1 MTPGVRES
9 GWRAAAAAG
18 LLVLAGA
25 LLGVAVDRTWIRPP
39 AGTASPG
46 LSVEG
51 MARSLDL
58 DPDTRRRV
66 ASLVDSMDAAILRAA
81 RSSPDS
87 LRMRAREAR
96 QRIEAVLPPDRVPE
110 FRRWMREHHRSM
122 MRQMHG
128 EVGRPG
134 HGPRH
139 RPGMGPRRDDRR
151 GDHRGRPDGA
161 SRRDPPGGG
170 PAADGAGPRR

>member
-9 GWRAAAAAG
+9 GWRAGAAAG

-39 AGTASPG
+39 ARTASQA

-58 DPDTRRRV
+58 DPATRRRV

-122 MRQMHG
+122 MRRMHG

-139 RPGMGPRRDDRR
+139 RPGMGPWRDDRR
-151 GDHRGRPDGA
+151 EDRRGGTGGRPG
-161 SRRDPPGGG
+161 RHPPGGG
-170 PAADGAGPRR
+170 PADGGGPRR